1 MFQTD
6 QEIIARIN
14 KLRAE
19 RNAVILAHNYELGEV
34 QDIADFA
41 GDSLEL
47 SQKAAKTKADV
58 IVFCGVKF
66 MAETANLLSPDKT
79 VLLPVA
85 EAGCDMADMADAE
98 GLRQLKAQHPGAIV
112 ACYVNSTAEVKA
124 ESDICVTSSNAIAM
138 IKSLP
143 EDKEIIFVPDMNL
156 GRYCMEQTGRK
167 MILWEG
173 FCPVHVR
180 ITAAQIRRRRT
191 EYPNAQVLM
200 HPESPKESIALADYA
215 LSTGGILKHARES
228 NCQEFIIATEIGIMH
243 RLQQENPDKKFI
255 AASEQAVCP
264 AMKVIRLK
272 DILASL
278 ENMKTKVVV
287 PEKIAAK
294 ARQPIIRM
302 LEETARLQK

>member
-6 QEIIARIN
+6 KEIIVRIN
-14 KLRAE
+14 ELRAE

-47 SQKAAKTKADV
+47 SQKAAETDADV

-98 GLRQLKAQHPGAIV
+98 GLRKLKAEHPGAIV

-124 ESDICVTSSNAIAM
+124 ESDICVTSSNALAM
-138 IKSLP
+138 INSLP
-143 EDKEIIFVPDMNL
+143 EDREIIFVPDMNL

-180 ITAAQIRRRRT
+180 ITADQIKRRKA

-200 HPESPKESIALADYA
+200 HPESSKESIDLADYA

-228 NCQEFIIATEIGIMH
+228 SCKEFIIATEIGIMH

-264 AMKVIRLK
+264 AMKLIRLQ
-272 DILASL
+272 DVLTSL
-278 ENMKTKVVV
+278 ETMETKVVV
-287 PEKIAAK
+287 PEEIAERAK
-294 ARQPIIRM
+294 RPIVRM
-302 LEETARLQK
+302 LEETAKLSK